1 MPFITFEG
9 IDASGKTTQIQL
21 LCARLQALGLQ
32 VHRTFEAGSTP
43 LGQEIR
49 TLVQHKQNLRI
60 DPVAEMLLYAAD
72 RAQHIAEVVQP
83 LLASGYYVL
92 SDRHVDSSIAFQG
105 AYLPSADIRMVND
118 IAVAGI
124 RPEMTILLD
133 ITVEES
139 RQRLRDRGVSLDR
152 IEARPEAYQE
162 KVRQGYLHLAQQ
174 HPERIVVVGN
184 NVGVDEAQDIIWAEV
199 EKRFGAHIHGQ
210 QSE

>member
-21 LCARLQALGLQ
+21 LYNRLAALGLK
-32 VHRTFEAGSTP
+32 VHRTFEAGNTL

-49 TLVQHKQNLRI
+49 LLVQHKQEVRI
-60 DPVAEMLLYAAD
+60 DPMAEMLLYAAD

-83 LLASGYYVL
+83 LLAEGYYVL

-105 AYLPSADIRMVND
+105 AYLSPADIMAVNH

-124 RPEMTILLD
+124 RPDMTILLD
-133 ITVEES
+133 ISVAES
-139 RQRLRDRGVSLDR
+139 RQRLQDRGVSLDR

-162 KVRQGYLHLAQQ
+162 KVRQGYLLLAKQ
-174 HPERIVVVGN
+174 HPKRIMVIGN
-184 NVGVDEAQDIIWAEV
+184 SASVEEAADMIWVEM
-199 EKRFGAHIHGQ
+199 EKRFGTDMVGNLPN
-210 QSE
+210 